1 MTRLRRRVPTLDE
14 ATLAALLAPYL
25 ETPLDRP
32 GAEASGATAGLL
44 RTVCREDLYRSLLRY
59 LELLVK
65 WNARTNLTAVRTR
78 EGIVTRHFGESLF
91 AARCI
96 EALTQAKEVLD
107 FGSGAGFPGIPV
119 QIHLPAVLVTLAE
132 SQSKKAAFLRE
143 AVRELEM
150 RARIWNGRVG
160 DLPAEAAFDLVTTR
174 AVDDPARARMEA
186 WERVR
191 PGGWLLEMDTLRDAR
206 PQSPDV
212 QVVRMPE
219 TLNGVVVLTR
229 KAGQAL

>member
-1 MTRLRRRVPTLDE
+1 MRPLRRGPTLDK

-25 ETPLDRP
+25 EAPLDP
-32 GAEASGATAGLL
+32 PDAQASGIPGVLL
-44 RTVCREDLYRSLLRY
+44 QALGREDLYRSLLRY
-59 LELLVK
+59 LELLVR

-96 EALTQAKEVLD
+96 QALTGARDILD
-107 FGSGAGFPGIPV
+107 FGSGAGFPGLPV
-119 QIHLPAVLVTLAE
+119 QMSLPAASVTLAE

-143 AVRELEM
+143 VVRELEIP
-150 RARIWNGRVG
+150 ARIWNGRVG
-160 DLPAEAAFDLVTTR
+160 DLPAEAAFDLVATR

-191 PGGWLLEMDTLRDAR
+191 PGGWLLEMDTLHEAT
-206 PQSPDV
+206 PPSPDV
-212 QVVRMPE
+212 QVVCMPE